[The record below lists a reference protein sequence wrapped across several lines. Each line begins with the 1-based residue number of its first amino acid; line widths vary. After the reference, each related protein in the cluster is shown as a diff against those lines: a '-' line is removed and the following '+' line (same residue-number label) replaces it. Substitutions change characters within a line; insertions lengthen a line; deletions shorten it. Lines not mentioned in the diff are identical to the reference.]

1 MRSVHVLIWLA
12 VAISATAIAKP
23 PAFFEHAD
31 VFAIGPISDDATTS
45 DEERA
50 LRAFLKKPNASE
62 KLLEFVHSASLAGQ
76 LYALLGLRLCDRPAF
91 GRAVPDFLRREG
103 MVTTMTGCIIDDE
116 PVAAIARRIARGDYD
131 QTMQRP
137 PR

>member
-1 MRSVHVLIWLA
+1 MRSVHVLIWFA

-23 PAFFEHAD
+23 PASFDHAD

-50 LRAFLKKPNASE
+50 LRALLKKPNASE
-62 KLLEFVHSASLAGQ
+62 KLSALLRSASVAGQ
-76 LYALLGLRLCDRPAF
+76 LYARLGLRLCDRDAF
-91 GRAVPDFLRREG
+91 ERAVPDYLRRDG
-103 MVTTMTGCIIDDE
+103 VVTAMAGCIIHDE
-116 PVAAIARRIARGDYD
+116 RIAAIAQKIAEGDYD

>member
-1 MRSVHVLIWLA
+1 MRSVYILIWFA

-23 PAFFEHAD
+23 PTSFEHAD
-31 VFAIGPISDDATTS
+31 VFAIGSISDDATTS

-50 LRAFLKKPNASE
+50 LRALLKKPNASE
-62 KLLEFVHSASLAGQ
+62 KLSESVRSASVAGQ

-91 GRAVPDFLRREG
+91 ERAVQDLLRRDG
-103 MVTTMTGCIIDDE
+103 IVTTMTGCIIHDE
-116 PVAAIARRIARGDYD
+116 SVAAIARKITQGDYD

>member
-1 MRSVHVLIWLA
+1 MRSVHVLIWFA
-12 VAISATAIAKP
+12 VAVAATAIAKS
-23 PAFFEHAD
+23 PASFEHAD
-31 VFAIGPISDDATTS
+31 VFAIGPISYGATTS

-62 KLLEFVHSASLAGQ
+62 RLSEFVHSASVAGQ

-91 GRAVPDFLRREG
+91 ERSVPDFFHRDG
-103 MVTTMTGCIIDDE
+103 IVTTMSGCIVYE
-116 PVAAIARRIARGDYD
+116 QPVATIARKIAQGDYD